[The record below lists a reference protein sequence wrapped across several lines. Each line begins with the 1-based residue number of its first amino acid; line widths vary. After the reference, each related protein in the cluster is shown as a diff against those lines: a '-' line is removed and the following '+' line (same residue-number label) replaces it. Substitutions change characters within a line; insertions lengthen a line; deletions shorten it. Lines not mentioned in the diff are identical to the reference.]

1 MLHSSIPKG
10 HGTKY
15 EAPVARFVL
24 GGRQAWLALG
34 ITWPEILI
42 CNKQALEHPNAL
54 TFETARRNLVPKG
67 ISSLRAIG
75 WQRVQPDGSSVSL
88 AHL

>member
-1 MLHSSIPKG
+1 M
-10 HGTKY
+10 
-15 EAPVARFVL
+15 ARFDL
-24 GGRQAWLALG
+24 GERDTWLALG
-34 ITWPEILI
+34 MTWPEILI

-75 WQRVQPDGSSVSL
+75 RQRIKPDGSSDFPARL
-88 AHL
+88 